1 MFSMLEDKTESSGVV
16 ITSLRRPDFQWSS
29 LTWTRGLAMRKHTWR
44 TTLGLIAWD
53 FLAFPNITHLDI
65 VWRLEIWCMWRKTN
79 PGPRTIA
86 FYILLQ
92 RLAGSGRWP
101 CSSETDSKRPNMHA
115 HLSIPRLVCLGNIF
129 PWHAHTDDTVCVN
142 ISLHLFTRRKF
153 EAVNDDVMGFQWI
166 SFLPRDCLRFW
177 VRTVF
182 KNCLAIVV
190 SIQPHVFKDF
200 GSMEARIW
208 KILELYIYI
217 QNI

>member
-1 MFSMLEDKTESSGVV
+1 VHVK
-16 ITSLRRPDFQWSS
+16 
-29 LTWTRGLAMRKHTWR
+29 K
-44 TTLGLIAWD
+44 
-53 FLAFPNITHLDI
+53 N
-65 VWRLEIWCMWRKTN
+65 K
-79 PGPRTIA
+79 PRTIA

-129 PWHAHTDDTVCVN
+129 PWHAHTVCVN

-153 EAVNDDVMGFQWI
+153 EAVNDGVMGFQWI

-217 QNI
+217 YKSPVFLNIAKTYNHKLCRVSMICLVFIPVHMPITLKHWNLILSFFPLSFCDELTPSHLPVFVPVSYTPDMWTS